1 MRVIRISDT
10 SPITVLAG
18 HSFIIKEEKGK
29 KGRKRN
35 K

>member
-18 HSFIIKEEKGK
+18 HSFIIKEEKRREERG
-29 KGRKRN
+29 N

>member
-18 HSFIIKEEKGK
+18 HSFIIKEEKRR
-29 KGRKRN
+29 GRKRN